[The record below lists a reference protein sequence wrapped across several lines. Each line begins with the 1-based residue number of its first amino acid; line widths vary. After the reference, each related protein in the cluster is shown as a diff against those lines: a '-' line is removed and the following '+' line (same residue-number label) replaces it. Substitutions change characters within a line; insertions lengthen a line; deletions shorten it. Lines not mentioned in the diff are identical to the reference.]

1 MIRYVGVAGI
11 AKWFGVE
18 PKTVTKWL
26 IRYAETHPW
35 PKPDAQIGEGEGA
48 VRGWLPERET
58 EWRAWKASLPG
69 RGAGGGR
76 PRKTA
81 PAT

>member
-26 IRYAETHPW
+26 NRYAYTHPC
-35 PKPDAQIGEGEGA
+35 PPPDAEIGDGDGA
-48 VRGWLPERET
+48 IRGWLPDREA
-58 EWRAWKASLPG
+58 EWRAWHASRPG

-76 PRKTA
+76 PRKR
-81 PAT
+81 PA